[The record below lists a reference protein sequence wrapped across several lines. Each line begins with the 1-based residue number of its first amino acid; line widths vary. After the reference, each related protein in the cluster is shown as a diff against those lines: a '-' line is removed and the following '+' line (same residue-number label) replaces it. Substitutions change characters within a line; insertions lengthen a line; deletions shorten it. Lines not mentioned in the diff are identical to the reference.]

1 MVEEEQQNP
10 EAKLSSPKTLL
21 SPKEPPAQEPL
32 AAENTETI
40 QSVVNKEATASQELA
55 AGNQDTNEDDRKN
68 SLNDDPEVQ
77 KKDSYKKFSIDV
89 PLNSIDKQLENERKA
104 MRETELCNC

>member
-21 SPKEPPAQEPL
+21 SPKEPPTQEPL
-32 AAENTETI
+32 AAENIEPI

-55 AGNQDTNEDDRKN
+55 AGNQDTNEEDRKN